1 MAMPGMQLLGKHK
14 ISKFLQ
20 RKPSIDKG
28 SGIMTKGLKNQNS
41 TGVKIMEIKV
51 TISLDERTHSVL
63 NRLIAALGESKKNA
77 TTIVTTVNSAN
88 DDNEWTGEE
97 MREAMKEM
105 QDVYATQDDYADA
118 VDETPA
124 PAPKKAI
131 KPVSDGVSA
140 SKKDK
145 PKVTQE
151 DLRALA
157 ADVKTKTGS
166 VDKVKALLNAYSAK
180 NISALPA
187 DKWDEFAAKLRELL

>member
-1 MAMPGMQLLGKHK
+1 
-14 ISKFLQ
+14 
-20 RKPSIDKG
+20 
-28 SGIMTKGLKNQNS
+28 
-41 TGVKIMEIKV
+41 MEIKV

-63 NRLIAALGESKKNA
+63 NNLIAALTNTRSP
-77 TTIVTTVNSAN
+77 IVPAY
-88 DDNEWTGEE
+88 DNGEWTEDE
-97 MREAMKEM
+97 MREAMEEM
-105 QDVYATQDDYADA
+105 YAEESGDTDA
-118 VDETPA
+118 VEETPT
-124 PAPKKAI
+124 PAPKKAT

-166 VDKVKALLNAYSAK
+166 VDKVKALLNDYSAK

>member
-1 MAMPGMQLLGKHK
+1 
-14 ISKFLQ
+14 
-20 RKPSIDKG
+20 
-28 SGIMTKGLKNQNS
+28 
-41 TGVKIMEIKV
+41 MEIKV

-88 DDNEWTGEE
+88 DDIEWTGEE

>member
-1 MAMPGMQLLGKHK
+1 
-14 ISKFLQ
+14 
-20 RKPSIDKG
+20 
-28 SGIMTKGLKNQNS
+28 
-41 TGVKIMEIKV
+41 MEIKV

-63 NRLIAALGESKKNA
+63 NKLIAALGESKKNA
-77 TTIVTTVNSAN
+77 TAIVTTVNNAG
-88 DDNEWTGEE
+88 DDNEWAEEE
-97 MREAMKEM
+97 MREAMEEM

-118 VDETPA
+118 VEETPA
-124 PAPKKAI
+124 PAPKKAT

-140 SKKDK
+140 NKKDK

-151 DLRALA
+151 EIRALA

>member
-1 MAMPGMQLLGKHK
+1 
-14 ISKFLQ
+14 
-20 RKPSIDKG
+20 
-28 SGIMTKGLKNQNS
+28 
-41 TGVKIMEIKV
+41 MEIKV

-77 TTIVTTVNSAN
+77 TTIVTTVNSATDAT
-88 DDNEWTGEE
+88 DDNEWTEEE
-97 MREAMKEM
+97 MREAMEEM

-118 VDETPA
+118 VEETPA
-124 PAPKKAI
+124 PAPKKAT

-151 DLRALA
+151 EIRALA
-157 ADVKTKTGS
+157 ADVKAKTGS

-180 NISALPA
+180 NISAHPA
-187 DKWDEFAAKLRELL
+187 DKWDEFAAKLKELL

>member
-1 MAMPGMQLLGKHK
+1 
-14 ISKFLQ
+14 
-20 RKPSIDKG
+20 
-28 SGIMTKGLKNQNS
+28 
-41 TGVKIMEIKV
+41 
-51 TISLDERTHSVL
+51 
-63 NRLIAALGESKKNA
+63 
-77 TTIVTTVNSAN
+77 
-88 DDNEWTGEE
+88 

>member
-1 MAMPGMQLLGKHK
+1 
-14 ISKFLQ
+14 
-20 RKPSIDKG
+20 
-28 SGIMTKGLKNQNS
+28 
-41 TGVKIMEIKV
+41 MEIKV
-51 TISLDERTHSVL
+51 TISLDERTHSIL

-77 TTIVTTVNSAN
+77 TTIVTTVNSAT
-88 DDNEWTGEE
+88 DDNEWTEEE
-97 MREAMKEM
+97 MREAMEEM

-118 VDETPA
+118 VEETPA
-124 PAPKKAI
+124 PAPKKAT

-151 DLRALA
+151 EIRALA
-157 ADVKTKTGS
+157 ADVKAKTGS

-187 DKWDEFAAKLRELL
+187 DKWDEFAEKLKELL

>member
-1 MAMPGMQLLGKHK
+1 
-14 ISKFLQ
+14 
-20 RKPSIDKG
+20 
-28 SGIMTKGLKNQNS
+28 
-41 TGVKIMEIKV
+41 MEIKV

-77 TTIVTTVNSAN
+77 TTIVTTVNSAT
-88 DDNEWTGEE
+88 DDNEWTEEE
-97 MREAMKEM
+97 MREAMEEM

-118 VDETPA
+118 VEETA
-124 PAPKKAI
+124 TPAPKKAT

-151 DLRALA
+151 EIRALA

-187 DKWDEFAAKLRELL
+187 DKWDEFAAKLKELL

>member
-1 MAMPGMQLLGKHK
+1 
-14 ISKFLQ
+14 
-20 RKPSIDKG
+20 
-28 SGIMTKGLKNQNS
+28 
-41 TGVKIMEIKV
+41 MEIKV

-97 MREAMKEM
+97 MREAMEEM

-118 VDETPA
+118 VEETPA
-124 PAPKKAI
+124 PAPKKAT

-140 SKKDK
+140 GKKDK

-151 DLRALA
+151 EIRALA

-187 DKWDEFAAKLRELL
+187 DKWDEFAAKLKELL